1 MCKET
6 LPAIHLRPARP
17 SAFPYYVMRSRLD
30 LNHVPH
36 TSERGVYTADWLHAH
51 AKYSAY
57 ALPVKQI
64 AFRAHA

>member
-1 MCKET
+1 MCIET
-6 LPAIHLRPARP
+6 IPAIHLRPAP
-17 SAFPYYVMRSRLD
+17 SPPSPIMRDRLD